1 MQNELIKQLQNEL
14 DKYLKDTGE
23 FTPYYPGMN
32 ILSSEL
38 YKKQLKDILESLKN
52 QSETDISSFKMYLD
66 TIIVNMHTKVKK
78 YKKSIYFHNEN
89 IKNIENQGCT
99 ITFYIDEKNNRY
111 ILLGIFKS

>member
-1 MQNELIKQLQNEL
+1 MQNELTKQLQNEL
-14 DKYLKDTGE
+14 NKYLKDTGE
-23 FTPYYPGMN
+23 FTPYYPDMN

-38 YKKQLKDILESLKN
+38 YKKQLKDILELLKD
-52 QSETDISSFKMYLD
+52 QSETDINSFKMYLD

-89 IKNIENQGCT
+89 VKNIENQGCT
-99 ITFYIDEKNNRY
+99 IPFYIDEKKNRY

>member
-1 MQNELIKQLQNEL
+1 MQNELTKQLQNEL

-38 YKKQLKDILESLKN
+38 YKKHLKDILESLKN
-52 QSETDISSFKMYLD
+52 QSKTDISSFKMYLD
-66 TIIVNMHTKVKK
+66 TIIINMHTKVKK
-78 YKKSIYFHNEN
+78 YKKSIYFNNEN
-89 IKNIENQGCT
+89 IKNIQNQGYS
-99 ITFYIDEKNNRY
+99 IPFYIDEKKNNY